1 MIEIDDLNG
10 SRKVLVSEI
19 PDPFSAVGNDHFD
32 ECSVPT
38 AVPGFQ
44 AVRAGPAERQH
55 VGAVGQRLHLA
66 LQFVGGVVGGF
77 LPGVFGALIGQ
88 SLDHPA
94 PYRYPLLVAGA
105 AMLPALLAIRAIRAD
120 HSTLDE
126 ATTAA
131 HAAHDA
137 RFQLLA
143 PSVIMTAIAMMGVVR
158 MFQVSGLAATTSFF
172 NVYLDRS
179 LAVPT
184 AQIGTIAAFGRLLAA
199 PAALATPFL
208 TRRFGN
214 FRTVI
219 ISTFMTAV
227 AIIPMALV
235 HHWAAAGLTL
245 VGVVALSSIRYSS
258 SLVYFLEL
266 VPPDRRATVSGV
278 TEMAAGV
285 SFTLITF
292 AGGYII
298 TLFGYQQLFIL
309 GACMSLIGAWW
320 FWWYFRRFPRV
331 SRA

>member
-1 MIEIDDLNG
+1 
-10 SRKVLVSEI
+10 
-19 PDPFSAVGNDHFD
+19 
-32 ECSVPT
+32 
-38 AVPGFQ
+38 
-44 AVRAGPAERQH
+44 
-55 VGAVGQRLHLA
+55 
-66 LQFVGGVVGGF
+66 
-77 LPGVFGALIGQ
+77 
-88 SLDHPA
+88 
-94 PYRYPLLVAGA
+94 
-105 AMLPALLAIRAIRAD
+105 MLPALLAIRAIRAD

-126 ATTAA
+126 AATAA

-214 FRTVI
+214 FWTVI
-219 ISTFMTAV
+219 ISTLMTAV
-227 AIIPMALV
+227 AILPMALV

-266 VPPDRRATVSGV
+266 VPPERRATVSGV